1 MKRDF
6 FSSFPLFCGFFTVD
20 FKISCEFKNT
30 KVKFGAIPVMGM
42 RNEKNKRE
50 FLVPLKKFD
59 NKNLALNFL
68 NK

>member
-30 KVKFGAIPVMGM
+30 IVKFGAIPVMSM
-42 RNEKNKRE
+42 RNEKNQRE
-50 FLVPLKKFD
+50 S
-59 NKNLALNFL
+59 
-68 NK
+68 